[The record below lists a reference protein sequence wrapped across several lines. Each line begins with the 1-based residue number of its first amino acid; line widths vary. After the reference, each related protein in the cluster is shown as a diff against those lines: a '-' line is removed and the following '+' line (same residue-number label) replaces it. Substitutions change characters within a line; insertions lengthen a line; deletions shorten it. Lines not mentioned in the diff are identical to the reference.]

1 MDSIPLSALAVIAA
15 VPALFIAARIFLY
28 PITGLCLWVLLLP
41 VTKTLAEFAGYPPGE
56 AACAGNCNVLQK
68 LTLGDPVLLL
78 TLAGLLNERRSTDRK
93 STRLNSSHVRI
104 SYAVF
109 CLKKKINIA
118 HSLKR

>member
-1 MDSIPLSALAVIAA
+1 MDSIPLLALAVIAA

-68 LTLGDPVLLL
+68 LTLGDPVLPLPL
-78 TLAGLLNERRSTDRK
+78 RPAQRKEVHRPGLRPAGP
-93 STRLNSSHVRI
+93 SHP
-104 SYAVF
+104 
-109 CLKKKINIA
+109 
-118 HSLKR
+118 